1 LNGFW
6 TAEQMPLL
14 DSYLEKHAYN
24 YLSSPLADKLNHFNK
39 INPDEI
45 VERFMFDNA
54 YGFIRKNL

>member
-1 LNGFW
+1 
-6 TAEQMPLL
+6 MPLL

-24 YLSSPLADKLNHFNK
+24 YLSSPLAEKLNYFNR

-54 YGFIRKNL
+54 YGFLSLNL